1 MPTGVLR
8 DVWYALGNNSNG
20 HRSSLEKVWVRFHD
34 NKEVAASADTPAV
47 SNPIA
52 PVPVPNGALAAL
64 PSNSELANGIQD
76 PRPSI
81 ELSYQNT
88 ECPSFSIL
96 PPLKS
101 LTVLEIDECA
111 YLAEMS
117 ILVQRSLSSL
127 RELRVGMS
135 SSYYTDSRNRATSGM
150 SYVCHGGILGLIMS
164 KILKEPDIRGTINS
178 PKANS
183 ATAASG
189 TAVQG
194 LSQGSALPLMIS
206 ASGEDP
212 LIVPASIK
220 LPDSPED
227 RGYKDTAA
235 SSTTLE
241 TDRNARAPNILSHV
255 ACAPHLTPNAPESK
269 PLADPQKRSLSDE
282 LPQPHNASSNSV
294 IPKLPEVTV
303 QHRLRLEVLELE
315 KVHFSVPV
323 LHNSIDWS
331 ILTSITLLQGGG
343 HEELWKF
350 LRRTYSPK
358 SNPSSILSP
367 KSSSGLSQQVQLRS
381 KGTSNFD
388 YMSTP
393 EYRLNLRRIHTD
405 HVSSALILFLK
416 ETLAP
421 NSLEWLI
428 LQDRGKTAS
437 TVTIESIYRG
447 PLRCHRSSLK
457 KVSIDSSSS
466 LNSGT
471 RSNRWKRWQLSR
483 EILTFITS
491 GKMNSIRELGMAIDH
506 KDWVSNNHMPMT
518 APANKFIALLST
530 ETTQHTTSP
539 LTLPTAH
546 RYVFEPVIAAAI
558 LLPTSHNGS
567 LVICPRNM
575 SSLPQE

>member
-34 NKEVAASADTPAV
+34 NKEVAASADPPAV
-47 SNPIA
+47 SNTIA
-52 PVPVPNGALAAL
+52 SVPVPNGALAAL
-64 PSNSELANGIQD
+64 PSNPELANGIQD
-76 PRPSI
+76 PRSSI

-135 SSYYTDSRNRATSGM
+135 SSYYTDSRNRVPTSGT
-150 SYVCHGGILGLIMS
+150 SYACHGGILGLIMS
-164 KILKEPDIRGTINS
+164 KILIEPDIRGTINS
-178 PKANS
+178 PKTTS

-194 LSQGSALPLMIS
+194 SSQGSALPLILS
-206 ASGEDP
+206 ASGIDP
-212 LIVPASIK
+212 RLIIPASIK

-227 RGYKDTAA
+227 RGYNDTAA

-241 TDRNARAPNILSHV
+241 TDRNSRAPNSILSHHV
-255 ACAPHLTPNAPESK
+255 ACAPHLTPDAPESK
-269 PLADPQKRSLSDE
+269 PLADPQKRSMSDE
-282 LPQPHNASSNSV
+282 IPPHNASSSNSV
-294 IPKLPEVTV
+294 KSSKLPEVTV
-303 QHRLRLEVLELE
+303 QQRLRLEVLELE

-323 LHNSIDWS
+323 LHNSIEWS

-358 SNPSSILSP
+358 SNPSSMLSP
-367 KSSSGLSQQVQLRS
+367 KSSSGLSQQAQLRS
-381 KGTSNFD
+381 KAPSNLD

-405 HVSSALILFLK
+405 NVSSALILFLK

-437 TVTIESIYRG
+437 TVAIESIYRG
-447 PLRCHRSSLK
+447 PLRYHRSSLK

-506 KDWVSNNHMPMT
+506 KDWVSDDHCRPMT
-518 APANKFIALLST
+518 APANKVHST
-530 ETTQHTTSP
+530 TFYRDY
-539 LTLPTAH
+539 PTYHISAH
-546 RYVFEPVIAAAI
+546 FTYR
-558 LLPTSHNGS
+558 T
-567 LVICPRNM
+567 
-575 SSLPQE
+575 

>member
-8 DVWYALGNNSNG
+8 DVWYALANNSNG
-20 HRSSLEKVWVRFHD
+20 YKSSLEKVWVRFHD
-34 NKEVAASADTPAV
+34 NKEVAASTDAPAA
-47 SNPIA
+47 SNVTA
-52 PVPVPNGALAAL
+52 SLPVPNGALAVL
-64 PSNSELANGIQD
+64 PANSVLTNGTPGAI
-76 PRPSI
+76 SAI

-117 ILVQRSLSSL
+117 VLVQRSLSSM

-135 SSYYTDSRNRATSGM
+135 SSYSTGFKNLQTPSAHCSEMDYLTD
-150 SYVCHGGILGLIMS
+150 GGILGLIMS
-164 KILKEPDIRGTINS
+164 KIYDCREQSVEPDLGGTVNS
-178 PKANS
+178 PKTSS
-183 ATAASG
+183 ATAASD
-189 TAVQG
+189 TAAQG
-194 LSQGSALPLMIS
+194 ISQGSALPLI
-206 ASGEDP
+206 ALALGEDP
-212 LIVPASIK
+212 RLIVPASIK

-227 RGYKDTAA
+227 QEYKDTVA
-235 SSTTLE
+235 SSASLKS
-241 TDRNARAPNILSHV
+241 DKDSRAPNSMLPHQVARAPDITFG
-255 ACAPHLTPNAPESK
+255 APDFTFGAPDPA
-269 PLADPQKRSLSDE
+269 PLEDPQKRSKPDE
-282 LPQPHNASSNSV
+282 LPTSHNGNYSNSV
-294 IPKLPEVTV
+294 KSTKLPEVTV
-303 QHRLRLEVLELE
+303 QQRLRLEVLELE

-323 LHNSIDWS
+323 LHNSIEWS
-331 ILTSITLLQGGG
+331 ILTSITLLQGSE
-343 HEELWKF
+343 HEGLWKF

-358 SNPSSILSP
+358 SSPSSILSP
-367 KSSSGLSQQVQLRS
+367 QSSSGLSQQLGSMSSRKLDPRS
-381 KGTSNFD
+381 P
-388 YMSTP
+388 P

-405 HVSSALILFLK
+405 HVSSALVSFLK

-447 PLRCHRSSLK
+447 PLRYHRSSLK

-483 EILTFITS
+483 EILAFITS

-506 KDWVSNNHMPMT
+506 KDWVSYSHCSPIT
-518 APANKFIALLST
+518 AAANKNP
-530 ETTQHTTSP
+530 QHYF
-539 LTLPTAH
+539 LQRLPNIPH
-546 RYVFEPVIAAAI
+546 LRSLY
-558 LLPTSHNGS
+558 LPHIGTYFRA
-567 LVICPRNM
+567 P
-575 SSLPQE
+575 

>member
-20 HRSSLEKVWVRFHD
+20 HKSSLEKVWVRFHD
-34 NKEVAASADTPAV
+34 NKEVAASVDNPTV
-47 SNPIA
+47 SNA
-52 PVPVPNGALAAL
+52 TASLPVPNGALATL
-64 PSNSELANGIQD
+64 PSNSDLTNGT
-76 PRPSI
+76 PGPLSSI

-111 YLAEMS
+111 YLAEIS
-117 ILVQRSLSSL
+117 VLVQRSLSSM

-135 SSYYTDSRNRATSGM
+135 SSYSTGFKNLQTPCRHCSEMDYLA
-150 SYVCHGGILGLIMS
+150 HGGVLGLIMS
-164 KILKEPDIRGTINS
+164 KVHDCRKQRIEPDLGGTINI
-178 PKANS
+178 PKTSS

-189 TAVQG
+189 TGAQG
-194 LSQGSALPLMIS
+194 ISQGSVLPLMTL

-212 LIVPASIK
+212 RLVQPASIK

-227 RGYKDTAA
+227 QEFKDTIA
-235 SSTTLE
+235 SSATLE
-241 TDRNARAPNILSHV
+241 TDRNSRASDSTLSHQAARAPY
-255 ACAPHLTPNAPESK
+255 LTPDAPDPG
-269 PLADPQKRSLSDE
+269 PLADPQKRSKSVE
-282 LPQPHNASSNSV
+282 FFTSQNANHSNSV
-294 IPKLPEVTV
+294 KSPKPLRVTV
-303 QHRLRLEVLELE
+303 QQRLRLEVLELE

-323 LHNSIDWS
+323 LHNSIEWS

-358 SNPSSILSP
+358 SNLSSILSP
-367 KSSSGLSQQVQLRS
+367 PSSSGLSQQAQFRS
-381 KGTSNFD
+381 KTPSNLD
-388 YMSTP
+388 HMPTP

-405 HVSSALILFLK
+405 HVSSALVSFLK

-447 PLRCHRSSLK
+447 PLRYHRSSLK
-457 KVSIDSSSS
+457 KLSIDSSSS

-471 RSNRWKRWQLSR
+471 RSNRWKRWQISK

-506 KDWVSNNHMPMT
+506 KDWVSINHCRSMT
-518 APANKFIALLST
+518 APTDESHST
-530 ETTQHTTSP
+530 TFYKDY
-539 LTLPTAH
+539 PTYHISAH
-546 RYVFEPVIAAAI
+546 FTYR
-558 LLPTSHNGS
+558 T
-567 LVICPRNM
+567 
-575 SSLPQE
+575 

>member
-20 HRSSLEKVWVRFHD
+20 HGSSLEKVWVRFHD

-47 SNPIA
+47 SNSTA
-52 PVPVPNGALAAL
+52 SVPVPNGAMTAL
-64 PSNSELANGIQD
+64 PSNSELTNGTPD
-76 PRPSI
+76 PISPV

-117 ILVQRSLSSL
+117 ILVQRSLSSM

-135 SSYYTDSRNRATSGM
+135 SSYSTDSRNRVPSSEM
-150 SYVCHGGILGLIMS
+150 SYPGDGGVLGLIMN
-164 KILKEPDIRGTINS
+164 KIHDCREQLMEPDIGGTINS
-178 PKANS
+178 PKTTS
-183 ATAASG
+183 ATAASDA
-189 TAVQG
+189 AVQG
-194 LSQGSALPLMIS
+194 SSQGSALPLIA

-212 LIVPASIK
+212 RLIVPASIK
-220 LPDSPED
+220 LPDSPDSPEG
-227 RGYKDTAA
+227 RECRDTVA
-235 SSTTLE
+235 SSNTLE
-241 TDRNARAPNILSHV
+241 TDRISRAPNSMLSHHV
-255 ACAPHLTPNAPESK
+255 ARAPHLTPDAPESG
-269 PLADPQKRSLSDE
+269 PLADPQKRSKSE
-282 LPQPHNASSNSV
+282 ISIPHNANYSNSAKV
-294 IPKLPEVTV
+294 PKLTDVTA
-303 QHRLRLEVLELE
+303 QQRLRLEVLELE

-323 LHNSIDWS
+323 LHNSIEWS

-367 KSSSGLSQQVQLRS
+367 QSSSGLSQQVQHRS
-381 KGTSNFD
+381 KAPSNLD
-388 YMSTP
+388 YMSKP

-405 HVSSALILFLK
+405 HVSSALVLFLK

-483 EILTFITS
+483 EILTFVTS

-506 KDWVSNNHMPMT
+506 KDWVS
-518 APANKFIALLST
+518 
-530 ETTQHTTSP
+530 
-539 LTLPTAH
+539 
-546 RYVFEPVIAAAI
+546 
-558 LLPTSHNGS
+558 
-567 LVICPRNM
+567 
-575 SSLPQE
+575 SSN

>member
-34 NKEVAASADTPAV
+34 NKEVAASADTPAA
-47 SNPIA
+47 SNA
-52 PVPVPNGALAAL
+52 TASLPVPNGALAAL
-64 PSNSELANGIQD
+64 PSSSDLTNGTPGPI
-76 PRPSI
+76 SAI

-111 YLAEMS
+111 YLAEIS
-117 ILVQRSLSSL
+117 VLVQRSLSSM
-127 RELRVGMS
+127 RELRVGIS
-135 SSYYTDSRNRATSGM
+135 SSYSTGFRNVESPLFQHCSEYDYLT
-150 SYVCHGGILGLIMS
+150 HGGILGLIMS
-164 KILKEPDIRGTINS
+164 KIHDCRKHRIEPDLDGTINS
-178 PKANS
+178 PKTNS

-189 TAVQG
+189 PAAQG
-194 LSQGSALPLMIS
+194 ISQSSALPLMTL

-212 LIVPASIK
+212 HLIIPASMK

-227 RGYKDTAA
+227 QEYKDTVA
-235 SSTTLE
+235 SSATLE
-241 TDRNARAPNILSHV
+241 TDRNSRAPNSMLSHQV
-255 ACAPHLTPNAPESK
+255 ARVPYLAPDAPDLE
-269 PLADPQKRSLSDE
+269 PLADPQKRSKSDE
-282 LPQPHNASSNSV
+282 LPTSYNANYSKSV
-294 IPKLPEVTV
+294 KSPKLSEVTV
-303 QHRLRLEVLELE
+303 QQRLRLEVLELE
-315 KVHFSVPV
+315 RVHFSVPV
-323 LHNSIDWS
+323 LHNSIEWS

-343 HEELWKF
+343 HEGLWKF

-358 SNPSSILSP
+358 SNSSSTLSP
-367 KSSSGLSQQVQLRS
+367 QSSSSMSQQGQLRS
-381 KGTSNFD
+381 MAPSNLD
-388 YMSTP
+388 HMSTP

-405 HVSSALILFLK
+405 HVSSALVSFLK

-447 PLRCHRSSLK
+447 PLRYHRSSLK

-483 EILTFITS
+483 EILAFITS

-506 KDWVSNNHMPMT
+506 KDWVSNNHCRPMT
-518 APANKFIALLST
+518 APAN
-530 ETTQHTTSP
+530 
-539 LTLPTAH
+539 
-546 RYVFEPVIAAAI
+546 
-558 LLPTSHNGS
+558 
-567 LVICPRNM
+567 
-575 SSLPQE
+575 

>member
-20 HRSSLEKVWVRFHD
+20 HKPSLEKVWVRFHD

-47 SNPIA
+47 SNA
-52 PVPVPNGALAAL
+52 TASLPVPNGALATL
-64 PSNSELANGIQD
+64 PANSVLTNGTPGPIS
-76 PRPSI
+76 SI

-111 YLAEMS
+111 YLAEIS
-117 ILVQRSLSSL
+117 VLVQKSLSSL

-135 SSYYTDSRNRATSGM
+135 SSYSTGIKNLQAPSTSCSEM
-150 SYVCHGGILGLIMS
+150 DYLAHGGILGLIMS
-164 KILKEPDIRGTINS
+164 KIHDCRKQRIELDLGGSINS
-178 PKANS
+178 PKTSS
-183 ATAASG
+183 ATAASD
-189 TAVQG
+189 TAAQG
-194 LSQGSALPLMIS
+194 ISHGSALPLTTFTF
-206 ASGEDP
+206 GEDP
-212 LIVPASIK
+212 HLIVPASIK

-227 RGYKDTAA
+227 QEYKDTVAGSA
-235 SSTTLE
+235 TLQ
-241 TDRNARAPNILSHV
+241 TDKNSRAPNSILPHQVARAPY
-255 ACAPHLTPNAPESK
+255 LTPDALDLA
-269 PLADPQKRSLSDE
+269 PLADPKKRSQKDE
-282 LPQPHNASSNSV
+282 LPTSFNANRSNSV
-294 IPKLPEVTV
+294 KNPGLPEVTV
-303 QHRLRLEVLELE
+303 QQRLRLEVLELE

-323 LHNSIDWS
+323 LHNSIEWS
-331 ILTSITLLQGGG
+331 MLTSITLLQGSG

-358 SNPSSILSP
+358 SKPSSLLSP
-367 KSSSGLSQQVQLRS
+367 QSSSVSTPQAQLRP
-381 KGTSNFD
+381 TAPSNLGH
-388 YMSTP
+388 MSTP

-405 HVSSALILFLK
+405 HVSSALVSFLK

-437 TVTIESIYRG
+437 TVAIESIYRG
-447 PLRCHRSSLK
+447 PLRYHRSSLK

-483 EILTFITS
+483 EILAFVTS

-506 KDWVSNNHMPMT
+506 KDWVSNNHCRTMT
-518 APANKFIALLST
+518 APANKSRS
-530 ETTQHTTSP
+530 TTSYRDY
-539 LTLPTAH
+539 PTYRISA
-546 RYVFEPVIAAAI
+546 RFTYR
-558 LLPTSHNGS
+558 T
-567 LVICPRNM
+567 
-575 SSLPQE
+575 